1 MFPIFVTESTHTIA
15 GQEMVDS
22 VNPQQYGV
30 EVSYTGA
37 LGKSDSLHNVF
48 VDRANDMSIDLDKS
62 DVGIYWSVMY
72 SQMNG
77 KNSIPNRTSKKASIA
92 PRYVIN

>member
-1 MFPIFVTESTHTIA
+1 MAPGSLAFLDTAPHPDDMAIKAINEGASKIIVFPIFVTESTHTIA

-37 LGKSDSLHNVF
+37 LGKSDFFIMCS
-48 VDRANDMSIDLDKS
+48 
-62 DVGIYWSVMY
+62 
-72 SQMNG
+72 
-77 KNSIPNRTSKKASIA
+77 
-92 PRYVIN
+92 